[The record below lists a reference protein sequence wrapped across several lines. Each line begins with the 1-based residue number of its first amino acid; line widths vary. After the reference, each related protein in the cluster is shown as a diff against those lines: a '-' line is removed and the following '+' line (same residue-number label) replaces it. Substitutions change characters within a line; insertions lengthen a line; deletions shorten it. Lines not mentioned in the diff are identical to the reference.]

1 MSSSLVP
8 RPFYDSTIDS
18 LLGTPEIKVLV
29 GVRRCGKSSLLELL
43 SKRLERKGVKA
54 GNIVHLKLDSYD
66 VPLNPDE
73 AWLYETLTASLASAD
88 ASQTAYVLLDEV
100 QEVEHWEN
108 VVRRVN
114 TRPDTQVFITGSNAK
129 VLSGE
134 LATLLSG
141 RYVEIPV
148 FPLSY
153 SEYSAFAQAH
163 RWPVTSEDE
172 IFQRYL
178 TYGGMPA
185 LFERPFDDR
194 DSIQKALSAIFDSI
208 ILKDI
213 VAREGVQDVDL
224 LSKLIR
230 YVFSTS
236 GNLFSTKRVV
246 DALTSSGRRASQE
259 TIDNYLAALK
269 TAKILAECEQ
279 VGIAGKSV
287 LRPKRKFYA
296 VDNGLR
302 NLSIGFNKTRDVGF
316 QLEAVVFNELVR
328 RGWQVHVGC
337 MPGKEVDFVASR
349 NDQKVYLQVSQ
360 SVLDEGTYQREI
372 APLEAISDA
381 FPKVLLVADHW
392 RLGTTESGIEIKSVL
407 DWLKG

>member
-1 MSSSLVP
+1 M
-8 RPFYDSTIDS
+8 
-18 LLGTPEIKVLV
+18 
-29 GVRRCGKSSLLELL
+29 
-43 SKRLERKGVKA
+43 
-54 GNIVHLKLDSYD
+54 
-66 VPLNPDE
+66 
-73 AWLYETLTASLASAD
+73 
-88 ASQTAYVLLDEV
+88 
-100 QEVEHWEN
+100 
-108 VVRRVN
+108 
-114 TRPDTQVFITGSNAK
+114 
-129 VLSGE
+129 
-134 LATLLSG
+134 
-141 RYVEIPV
+141 
-148 FPLSY
+148 
-153 SEYSAFAQAH
+153 
-163 RWPVTSEDE
+163 
-172 IFQRYL
+172 
-178 TYGGMPA
+178 
-185 LFERPFDDR
+185 
-194 DSIQKALSAIFDSI
+194 
-208 ILKDI
+208 
-213 VAREGVQDVDL
+213 DL

-269 TAKILAECEQ
+269 TAKILEECEQ

-407 DWLKG
+407 DWLKS